1 MHRIVLA
8 AIVVSVKMYDDAYAG
23 NQFYAE
29 VGGIDIQEL
38 NSLESAFLRKMS
50 WNLLIP
56 E

>member
-1 MHRIVLA
+1 
-8 AIVVSVKMYDDAYAG
+8 MYDDVYDG

-29 VGGIDIQEL
+29 VGGIDVQEL
-38 NSLESAFLRKMS
+38 NNLESAFLRKIN

>member
-1 MHRIVLA
+1 
-8 AIVVSVKMYDDAYAG
+8 MYDDAYAG

-29 VGGIDIQEL
+29 VGGIDVQEL